1 MEKISITKICLKIF
15 FSYAFNFLKKY
26 TTPYMFFK
34 NLGTN
39 KISIN
44 RVNHDQI
51 DFVFNLKGCNVS
63 RFFKKKKKE
72 RETKD
77 LNDNNFYEKIKT
89 KVTKINLQCKKSK
102 AEIEKF
108 LAKIFNKDI
117 TDQKSILLNT
127 MKLFDIGN
135 TTVSLFRN
143 GFIRSLKAL

>member
-1 MEKISITKICLKIF
+1 MFLKIF
-15 FSYAFNFLKKY
+15 FTYAFNFLKKY

-44 RVNHDQI
+44 RVNDDQI
-51 DFVFNLKGCNVS
+51 DFVFNLKGCNL
-63 RFFKKKKKE
+63 RKFFLKKKE

-77 LNDNNFYEKIKT
+77 LNDSNFYEKIKT
-89 KVTKINLQCKKSK
+89 KVTKIILQCEKSK
-102 AEIEKF
+102 AGIEKF

-117 TDQKSILLNT
+117 TGQKSILLTT
-127 MKLFDIGN
+127 MKLFDIRN
-135 TTVSLFRN
+135 TIVSLFRN